1 MTKITMM
8 MVMMMALVLLI
19 GVRAKT
25 MTESEC
31 KGTDCKFDCKGLNC
45 MWSWVNGMYW
55 NPRMCYYGCS
65 GPCGRDLNCR
75 QRCKKCCHWH
85 TPGASSTMN

>member
-1 MTKITMM
+1 MLSMTKITMM

-31 KGTDCKFDCKGLNC
+31 KGTDCKFDCKGLN
-45 MWSWVNGMYW
+45 WVNGMYW